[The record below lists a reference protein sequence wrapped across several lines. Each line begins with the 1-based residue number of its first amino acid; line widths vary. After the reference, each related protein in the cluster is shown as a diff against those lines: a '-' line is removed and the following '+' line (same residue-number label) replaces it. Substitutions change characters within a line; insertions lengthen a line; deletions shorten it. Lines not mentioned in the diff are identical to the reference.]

1 MCKEKLTREQL
12 EAKFEEACGIKVDP
26 HGIVAVFIIDSI
38 LEVQSNSLVGRRAR
52 HKQPCV
58 QHGICNWSGFDEI
71 DKVFI
76 DADGI
81 EWAVSVSL
89 RDGEVNHLE
98 FEDEPQSRFKVG
110 DPVVFTGNKSV
121 FTGHKSVYMV
131 EQVRGEWV
139 SFSPEGYPYAAF
151 YHQDSLTLVCDHS
164 FKCEKCGVAK

>member
-1 MCKEKLTREQL
+1 MLDKKKLFSMWVEITSTIPGPSGWIDAYIKAIL
-12 EAKFEEACGIKVDP
+12 EAQQP
-26 HGIVAVFIIDSI
+26 
-38 LEVQSNSLVGRRAR
+38 SLVGRRAR
-52 HKQPCV
+52 HKQPCINRDCCFKEFEPITEIEENRATCGN
-58 QHGICNWSGFDEI
+58 GIWTRI
-71 DKVFI
+71 DF
-76 DADGI
+76 
-81 EWAVSVSL
+81 
-89 RDGEVNHLE
+89 LE

-110 DPVVFTGNKSV
+110 DPVV